1 MKKFKFKDIS
11 LRSDLSRI
19 FRKEESLNLYSRHDL
34 KYNYTQDYLLLLD
47 NKYDHLIGYITKE
60 IEDDF
65 DRKFISIVEES
76 SVDYLDLL
84 DLSERDSV
92 IKLFQFLNYH
102 QFDFII
108 VSSKLTRFLFQNEFF
123 SPLGSGKISRDI
135 FYYGKLIDR
144 IDFFGYHSQNDEDL
158 IICGKRSGFSYNFF
172 VDLAE
177 TQETETECKIKVTY
191 YLDSYINQT
200 DFLNL
205 YFVTDRNP
213 KYTNFLR
220 EKSIGD
226 ILN

>member
-1 MKKFKFKDIS
+1 MKRFKFKDIS
-11 LRSDLSRI
+11 LNSDLSRI
-19 FRKEESLNLYSRHDL
+19 FRKEESLNLYSRFDL
-34 KYNYTQDYLLLLD
+34 KYSYKQDYLSILD
-47 NKYDHLIGYITKE
+47 DKYEHLTSYISKE
-60 IEDDF
+60 IQDDF
-65 DRKFISIVEES
+65 DRQFISKVKYSPI
-76 SVDYLDLL
+76 DYLDVL

-92 IKLFQFLNYH
+92 IKLFHFLNYH

-108 VSSKLTRFLFQNEFF
+108 VSSKLTKHFFQNEFF
-123 SPLGSGKISRDI
+123 KPLESGKISRDI

-144 IDFFGYHSQNDEDL
+144 IDFFGHHTQNDEDL
-158 IICGKRSGFSYNFF
+158 IICGKRKGFFYNFYLDF
-172 VDLAE
+172 AE
-177 TQETETECKIKVTY
+177 TDETEQECKIKLTY